1 MGSAPCSGKGR
12 GVGGLQELGC
22 MPWKVSKQKGNE
34 EGAGS
39 RPDREE
45 GTDSAVPITPPP
57 PPAIYHEKQ
66 RRELCAL
73 HALNNVFQDGAA
85 FTRDAL
91 QEIYQRLSPSTLVTP
106 HKKSMLGNGNYDVNV
121 IMAALQTRGFEA
133 VWWDKRRDVGSISL
147 PNVTGFILNVPSNLR
162 WGPLRLPLK
171 RQHWIGVRE
180 VGGVFYNLDS
190 KLRSPH
196 AIGTADDLRKF
207 LRHQLRGKNC
217 ELLLVVPEEVEVHQT
232 WRSDAS

>member
-45 GTDSAVPITPPP
+45 GTDSAVPVTPPP

-91 QEIYQRLSPSTLVTP
+91 QEIYQR
-106 HKKSMLGNGNYDVNV
+106 
-121 IMAALQTRGFEA
+121 
-133 VWWDKRRDVGSISL
+133 
-147 PNVTGFILNVPSNLR
+147 
-162 WGPLRLPLK
+162 
-171 RQHWIGVRE
+171 
-180 VGGVFYNLDS
+180 
-190 KLRSPH
+190 
-196 AIGTADDLRKF
+196 
-207 LRHQLRGKNC
+207 
-217 ELLLVVPEEVEVHQT
+217 
-232 WRSDAS
+232 

>member
-22 MPWKVSKQKGNE
+22 MPWKVSKQKGKEE

-39 RPDREE
+39 TSEREE
-45 GTDSAVPITPPP
+45 GTDPALSVTPTP

-91 QEIYQRLSPSTLVTP
+91 QEIYQR
-106 HKKSMLGNGNYDVNV
+106 
-121 IMAALQTRGFEA
+121 
-133 VWWDKRRDVGSISL
+133 
-147 PNVTGFILNVPSNLR
+147 
-162 WGPLRLPLK
+162 
-171 RQHWIGVRE
+171 
-180 VGGVFYNLDS
+180 
-190 KLRSPH
+190 
-196 AIGTADDLRKF
+196 
-207 LRHQLRGKNC
+207 
-217 ELLLVVPEEVEVHQT
+217 
-232 WRSDAS
+232 